1 VILYQLI
8 IHIYS
13 FLMQIVALFNNKA
26 KLFVVGRR
34 GWREEIHNIDLQ
46 GCIWIHAASLGE
58 FEQGRPIIEMLKKQT
73 PSKKI
78 LLTFFSP
85 SGYEVRKDYKGA
97 DYVMYL
103 PVDTLSN
110 AKFFIKHFKPS
121 IAVFIKY
128 EFWPNYLTQLRRNGI
143 KTIVVSSIFRE
154 SQVFFKT
161 YGWWYRNF
169 LKHLDFLFVQDNNS
183 KNLLNSIGVDNVSV
197 VGDTRF
203 DRVLE
208 ISKGDNNL
216 EFMNRFKGDSK
227 LMVLGSTWP
236 EDDRVVI
243 DSINSNTDLKFLIAP
258 HNVDNGYVAS
268 VKKQISR
275 NVVLYSEKDDN
286 YLNDFE
292 VLILDT
298 VGILTSVYSYADI
311 AYVGGGFGNAGLHNI
326 LEPLIFNTP
335 VVIGP
340 NFEKFREAKNLSD
353 IGGIVVVNNS
363 EEFDTAL
370 IKFKEEAYSD
380 LLRIASSYV
389 NSELGASEV
398 ICKYISESN

>member
-1 VILYQLI
+1 
-8 IHIYS
+8 
-13 FLMQIVALFNNKA
+13 MQIAALFNHKA

-34 GWREEIHNIDLQ
+34 GWKKQIKDIDLKA
-46 GCIWIHAASLGE
+46 CIWIHAASLGE
-58 FEQGRPIIEMLKKQT
+58 FEQGRPIIETLKNQD

-85 SGYEVRKDYKGA
+85 SGYEVRKGYKGA

-121 IAVFIKY
+121 IAVFVKY
-128 EFWPNYLTQLRRNGI
+128 EFWPNYLTQLRRSGI
-143 KTIVVSSIFRE
+143 KTIVVSAIFRE
-154 SQVFFKT
+154 SQAFFKP
-161 YGWWYRNF
+161 YGFWYRNF

-183 KNLLNSIGVDNVSV
+183 KTLLNSIGVKNVSV

-216 EFMNRFKGDSK
+216 EFMNQFKGESK

-236 EDDRVVI
+236 EDDRIVV
-243 DSINSNTDLKFLIAP
+243 DSINSNSDLKFVIAP
-258 HNVDNGYVAS
+258 HNVDENYVNS
-268 VKKQISR
+268 IRKQISR
-275 NVVLYSEKDDN
+275 NVVLYSEKEDN
-286 YLNDFE
+286 RLNDFE

-298 VGILTSVYSYADI
+298 IGILTSVYSYADI
-311 AYVGGGFGNAGLHNI
+311 AYVGGGFGTAGLHNI
-326 LEPLIFNTP
+326 LEPLIFKVP
-335 VVIGP
+335 VIIGP
-340 NFEKFREAKNLSD
+340 NFHKFREAKNLSD